1 MGDDTK
7 KDAETSTFDLPIDI
21 TRHNLERF
29 EKFLVQISKLK
40 SKFTELE
47 DVVNLVVSEN
57 SQTINELVEWR
68 TFVVDKN
75 KIESQN
81 QIIKSEN
88 SRMEEQ
94 FELLEKNNQIKL
106 KMMIQ
111 ELEMSTKLAEIKQKY
126 NYLSTDSN
134 VNQVFNQI
142 SNAPPQN
149 IVNTPAPIS
158 TSVPNPPPP
167 PPMNQNTNK
176 LPDKKSQKDLI
187 APVSGTDVQSQ
198 LRAALASKFKNI
210 NG

>member
-21 TRHNLERF
+21 TRHNLEKF

-40 SKFTELE
+40 FKFTELE

-94 FELLEKNNQIKL
+94 FELLEQNNQIKL

-111 ELEMSTKLAEIKQKY
+111 ELEMNTKLEQIKQKY
-126 NYLSTDSN
+126 NYLNADAVPSNISSMQSTTIN
-134 VNQVFNQI
+134 
-142 SNAPPQN
+142 
-149 IVNTPAPIS
+149 
-158 TSVPNPPPP
+158 
-167 PPMNQNTNK
+167 
-176 LPDKKSQKDLI
+176 
-187 APVSGTDVQSQ
+187 QSQ
-198 LRAALASKFKNI
+198 LSSTQISKSAPPPKPLAISPGQVHPPSAI
-210 NG
+210 I

>member
-21 TRHNLERF
+21 TRHNLEKF

-40 SKFTELE
+40 STFTELE
-47 DVVNLVVSEN
+47 DAVNLVVSEN

-81 QIIKSEN
+81 QMIKSEN

-94 FELLEKNNQIKL
+94 FELLEQNNQIKL

-111 ELEMSTKLAEIKQKY
+111 ELEMNTKLEQIKQKY
-126 NYLSTDSN
+126 NYLNADAVPSNISSMQSTTI
-134 VNQVFNQI
+134 NQSQLSSTQI
-142 SNAPPQN
+142 SKSA
-149 IVNTPAPIS
+149 
-158 TSVPNPPPP
+158 PPPP
-167 PPMNQNTNK
+167 PPPPNPNF
-176 LPDKKSQKDLI
+176 DKKLQKNMIGPEKGCDVHSQIK
-187 APVSGTDVQSQ
+187 
-198 LRAALASKFKNI
+198 AALESKFKNI

>member
-21 TRHNLERF
+21 TRHNLEKF

-40 SKFTELE
+40 FKFTELE

-57 SQTINELVEWR
+57 SQ
-68 TFVVDKN
+68 
-75 KIESQN
+75 
-81 QIIKSEN
+81 IIKSEN

-94 FELLEKNNQIKL
+94 FELLEQNNQIKL

-111 ELEMSTKLAEIKQKY
+111 ELEMNTKLEQIKQKY
-126 NYLSTDSN
+126 NYLNADAVPSNISSMQSTTI
-134 VNQVFNQI
+134 NQSQLSSTQI
-142 SNAPPQN
+142 SKSA
-149 IVNTPAPIS
+149 
-158 TSVPNPPPP
+158 PPPP
-167 PPMNQNTNK
+167 PPPPNPNF
-176 LPDKKSQKDLI
+176 DKKSQKDLI

-198 LRAALASKFKNI
+198 LKAALASKFKNA